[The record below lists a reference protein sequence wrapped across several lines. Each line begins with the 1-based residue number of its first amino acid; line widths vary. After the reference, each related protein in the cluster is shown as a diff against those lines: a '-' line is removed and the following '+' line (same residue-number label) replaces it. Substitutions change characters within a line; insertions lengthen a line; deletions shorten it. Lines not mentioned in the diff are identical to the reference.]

1 MFYVALKCTN
11 FSKYLLIIFTWKK
24 NIVRMPMLANMQND
38 RRAGREELAPIP
50 KAMKLVMEVM
60 VMATPAWDI
69 TAPTLS
75 TRGLDLSC
83 SEHRI
88 KKLEFQSTVLN

>member
-1 MFYVALKCTN
+1 
-11 FSKYLLIIFTWKK
+11 
-24 NIVRMPMLANMQND
+24 MPILANMQND

-50 KAMKLVMEVM
+50 KAMKLVTEVM

-75 TRGLDLSC
+75 TRGLDLS
-83 SEHRI
+83 
-88 KKLEFQSTVLN
+88 